1 MDSISRLFLKS
12 SLTEENRFISTAGIL
27 DWVQER
33 RDSTAVRIEKT
44 TFDKLDKWLF
54 DEEAGTLRH
63 ETGRFFSIDGIR
75 VRTNYGTVP
84 EWTQPIINQPE
95 VGYLGIIAREI
106 EGILYFLMQAKVEP
120 GNIDRVQVSPTLQ
133 ATKSNYTQVHE
144 GKGQE
149 FLKYFLDRHRHRV
162 LFDQLQSEQGARF
175 LKKRNR
181 NIIILVDED
190 VPHDENYQWM
200 TLRQIKLLL
209 QQDNIVN
216 MDTRTVVS
224 GIPYGETYGDI
235 DNDLAEFS
243 NSESKLPSFGRQL
256 LTSMID
262 PRGALDSTDQLLAWF
277 TDIKQQHELE
287 VSRVPLRELD
297 SWGITQDG
305 IVHAEEKYFRV
316 IPMDI
321 SVEGR
326 EVEDWCQPMVQPCD
340 DGLIAF
346 IVKSIRGVMHVLVQA
361 KLECGNFDVMEF
373 APTVQ
378 CLTGRIQDPATVPY
392 LQFVLDA
399 SASQIRYDQQL
410 SEEGGRFYREQ
421 NRNIIVEADDTFPV
435 DIPPTFRWLTLNQI
449 ATFLKFNNYLNI
461 QARSLISTLLF
472 D

>member
-27 DWVQER
+27 DWVVER
-33 RDSTAVRIEKT
+33 RESTAVHIEKT

-54 DEEAGTLRH
+54 DDEAGTLRH

-95 VGYLGIIAREI
+95 VGYLGIITREI
-106 EGILYFLMQAKVEP
+106 EGALYFLMQAKVEP

-133 ATKSNYTQVHE
+133 ATKSNYSQVHK

-149 FLKYFLDRHRHRV
+149 FLRYFLDRHQNRV

-235 DNDLAEFS
+235 NEDLAAFL
-243 NSESKLPSFGRQL
+243 NRGSESQPFGREL
-256 LTSMID
+256 LKSMID
-262 PRGALDSTDQLLAWF
+262 PRASVDSIDQLLAWF

-287 VSRVPLRELD
+287 VFKVPLDELD
-297 SWGITQDG
+297 SWSIAPDG
-305 IVHAEEKYFRV
+305 IVHAEGKYFRV
-316 IPMDI
+316 IPVDI

-326 EVEDWCQPMVQPCD
+326 EVENWCQPMVQPCD

-346 IVKSIRGVMHVLVQA
+346 IVRSIHGVMHVLVQA

-378 CLTGRIQDPATVPY
+378 CLTGRIQDPATVPF
-392 LQFVLDA
+392 LQYVLDA
-399 SASQIRYDQQL
+399 APSQIRYDQLL

-421 NRNIIVEADDTFPV
+421 NRNIIVEADGTFPV
-435 DIPPTFRWLTLNQI
+435 DVPPTFRWLTLNQL

-461 QARSLISTLLF
+461 QARSLISTLIF

>member
-1 MDSISRLFLKS
+1 MDPISRLFLKS

-33 RDSTAVRIEKT
+33 RDSTAVHVKKT

-54 DEEAGTLRH
+54 DDEAGTLRH

-106 EGILYFLMQAKVEP
+106 DGVLYFLMQAKVEP
-120 GNIDRVQVSPTLQ
+120 GNIDHVQVSPTLQ
-133 ATKSNYTQVHE
+133 ATKSNYTQVHQ

-149 FLKYFLDRHRHRV
+149 FLKHFLDRQRNRV

-181 NIIILVDED
+181 NIITLVDED
-190 VPHDENYQWM
+190 VPHNENYQWM

-224 GIPYGETYGDI
+224 GIPYGETYGETN
-235 DNDLAEFS
+235 DNLANPATGESEFQPFRR
-243 NSESKLPSFGRQL
+243 KLL
-256 LTSMID
+256 KSMID
-262 PRGALDSTDQLLAWF
+262 PRGAVDSVDQLLAWF
-277 TDIKQQHELE
+277 TDIKQQHELTI
-287 VSRVPLRELD
+287 STLPLQELE
-297 SWGITQDG
+297 SWNITPAG
-305 IVHAEEKYFRV
+305 IVHDEGKYFRV
-316 IPMDI
+316 IPVDI

-326 EVEDWCQPMVQPCD
+326 EVEYWSQPMVQPCD

-346 IVKSIRGVMHVLVQA
+346 IVRPIHGVMHVLVQA

-378 CLTGRIQDPATVPY
+378 CLTGRIQDPATVPF

-399 SASQIRYDQQL
+399 PLSQIRYAQFL

-421 NRNIIVEADDTFPV
+421 NRNIIVEADDSFPV
-435 DIPPTFRWLTLNQI
+435 DVPPTFRWLTLNQL

-461 QARSLISTLLF
+461 QARSLLSTLLF

>member
-1 MDSISRLFLKS
+1 MNSISQLFRKS

-44 TFDKLDKWLF
+44 AFDKLDKWLF
-54 DEEAGTLRH
+54 DDELGTLRH
-63 ETGRFFSIDGIR
+63 ETGQFFSIDGIR

-106 EGILYFLMQAKVEP
+106 DGILYFLMQAKVEP

-133 ATKSNYTQVHE
+133 ATKSNYTQVHK

-149 FLKYFLDRHRHRV
+149 FLKYFLDRRRNRV

-181 NIIILVDED
+181 NIIILVNED

-209 QQDNIVN
+209 MHNNIVN

-224 GIPYGETYGDI
+224 GIPYGECYGDVDEALSELT
-235 DNDLAEFS
+235 DNGLSADT
-243 NSESKLPSFGRQL
+243 FGRQML
-256 LTSMID
+256 KSMLD
-262 PRGALDSTDQLLAWF
+262 PRTAADSFDELLAWF
-277 TDIKQQHELE
+277 TDIKQQYDLE
-287 VSRVPLRELD
+287 VSRVPLNELEFW
-297 SWGITQDG
+297 SITHDG
-305 IVHAEEKYFRV
+305 IVHIDGKYFRV
-316 IPMDI
+316 IPVDI

-326 EVEDWCQPMVQPCD
+326 EVEKWCQPMIQPCAG
-340 DGLIAF
+340 GLIAF
-346 IVKSIRGVMHVLVQA
+346 IVREFHGVMHFLVQA

-378 CLTGRIQDPATVPY
+378 CLTGRIVDPASVPY
-392 LQFVLDA
+392 LQYVLNA
-399 SASQIRYDQQL
+399 HPSQIRYDQFL

-421 NRNIIVEADDTFPV
+421 NRNIIVEADDTFPGEL
-435 DIPPTFRWLTLNQI
+435 PATYRWLTLNQL

-461 QARSLISTLLF
+461 QARSLLSAVVF
-472 D
+472 N